1 MIDPVEKST
10 EVPRDGAG
18 SLPCARAEVAPDLIL
33 DGRLGLFHRRQGWLA
48 VADLHFGY
56 EVSRRRAGGLWPMWG
71 METVEE
77 RLRAL
82 VESYQPATLILVG
95 DIVDSSAAP
104 TEAVAWLSGLADL
117 GAKLV
122 LIEGN
127 HDRGVIRRHFD
138 FIPSHRED
146 GFFFHHGHLDLQPGE
161 IGGGES
167 LFEITGHRHPS
178 FRFRDGAGTSLTLP
192 SFVMETRPDSP
203 MRHAVLPAFSPWAG
217 GGSYQPVGKV
227 RQWACSRQR
236 VFEVG

>member
-10 EVPRDGAG
+10 EVPRVPAEAI
-18 SLPCARAEVAPDLIL
+18 PCASLEVAPDLVL
-33 DGRLGLFHRRQGWLA
+33 DGRLALYHRTQRWLA

-82 VESYQPATLILVG
+82 MQSYAPATLILVG

-104 TEAVAWLSGLADL
+104 DEAIAWLHGLTEL
-117 GAKLV
+117 GADLV

-127 HDRGVIRRHFD
+127 HDRGVVRRHFD
-138 FIPSHRED
+138 FVKSHRVE
-146 GFFFHHGHLDLQPGE
+146 GFFFHHGHLALQPDA
-161 IGGGES
+161 IGAGES
-167 LFEITGHRHPS
+167 LVEITGHRHPS
-178 FRFRDGAGTSLTLP
+178 FHFRDGAGTSLTLP
-192 SFVMETRPDSP
+192 SFVMETRPESP
-203 MRHAVLPAFSPWAG
+203 MTHAVLPAFSPWAG
-217 GGSYQPVGKV
+217 GGTYQPTGSI